1 MATPYTLRAA
11 QLRDLYHSLTS
22 SALTS
27 DERLDVLLT
36 LKCTVKVCLCVCVS
50 VCVCVCVCVFW
61 FGLVKLQREM
71 RQVHK
76 K

>member
-36 LKCTVKVCLCVCVS
+36 LKCTVKVC
-50 VCVCVCVCVFW
+50 VCVCVCVCVLVW